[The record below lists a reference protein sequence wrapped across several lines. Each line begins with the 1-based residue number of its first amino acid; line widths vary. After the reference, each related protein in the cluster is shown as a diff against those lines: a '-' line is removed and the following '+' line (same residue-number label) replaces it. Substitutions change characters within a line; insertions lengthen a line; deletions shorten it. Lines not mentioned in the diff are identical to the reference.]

1 MGCFGEMERSGIAP
15 EGPARDRER
24 IDVMQEYQKKTVRL
38 LIESGA
44 LRFGDFVLKS
54 GRRSPYFI
62 NIGDI
67 ADGDSVGALGKI
79 LAEKI
84 VADIGAETFD
94 VLFGPAYK
102 GIVLASVTAA
112 CLSLSHGISKGF
124 CFDRKE
130 AKGHGEGGSFIGCDL
145 TGERKRLLI
154 IDDVITDGK
163 TKIET
168 IQKITSGTTAVVTG
182 ILSVVD
188 RIEVDDSGRL
198 FSSVIAESTG
208 VPVRSV
214 VDLFD
219 IVGFI
224 RQQGAASLGVP
235 RKAFDAMADLIAARK
250 PPTKP

>member
-1 MGCFGEMERSGIAP
+1 ML
-15 EGPARDRER
+15 
-24 IDVMQEYQKKTVRL
+24 EYQKKTVRL

-67 ADGDSVGALGKI
+67 ADGGCVGAMGTI
-79 LAEKI
+79 LADRT
-84 VADIGAETFD
+84 VADIGTDTFD

-112 CLSLSHGISKGF
+112 CLWFQHGISRGF

-130 AKGHGEGGSFIGCDL
+130 AKGHGEGGGFIGCDL
-145 TGERKRLLI
+145 AGEKKRLLI

-168 IQKITSGTTAVVTG
+168 IKKITSETNAVVTG
-182 ILSVVD
+182 ILAVVD
-188 RIEVDDSGRL
+188 RMEKNDDGRL
-198 FSSVIAESTG
+198 FSAVIAEATG

-214 VDLFD
+214 VSLLDV
-219 IVGFI
+219 VGYI
-224 RQQGAASLGVP
+224 REEGAASLGVP
-235 RKAFDAMADLIAARK
+235 RKAFAEMADLIAPDGAS
-250 PPTKP
+250 TES

>member
-1 MGCFGEMERSGIAP
+1 MVSKCSPHYGGKREGCYAME
-15 EGPARDRER
+15 
-24 IDVMQEYQKKTVRL
+24 EYRKDTVRL
-38 LIESGA
+38 LIESRA

-79 LAEKI
+79 LADRI
-84 VADIGAETFD
+84 VADIGADSFD
-94 VLFGPAYK
+94 ALFGPAYK

-112 CLSLSHGISKGF
+112 CLSLEHNISREF

-130 AKGHGEGGSFIGCDL
+130 AKGHGEGGGFIGCDL
-145 TGERKRLLI
+145 TGGRKRLLI

-168 IQKITSGTTAVVTG
+168 IEKITTGTNAAVVG

-188 RIEVDDSGRL
+188 RMEKNDDGRL
-198 FSSVIAESTG
+198 FSAVIAEASG

-214 VDLFD
+214 INLSD
-219 IVGFI
+219 IVAYI
-224 RQQGAASLGVP
+224 REEGAASLGVP
-235 RKAFDAMADLIAARK
+235 DQALAAMADLAAPR
-250 PPTKP
+250 